1 MCSSS
6 NYNQLPDQ
14 EKETF
19 VWSNKAGDCY
29 ELCTLKK
36 YVLNNIGHSWRP
48 AANIC
53 FSDGLPT
60 KAQQNAKSPVDTWS
74 FMIPD
79 DEVMKIV
86 NYTNKKVTEL
96 YTIIGEQLREMDKK
110 IPLQVDIID
119 RNESMVW
126 VVVFA
131 CSIEAQYD
139 RHGHCVV

>member
-1 MCSSS
+1 
-6 NYNQLPDQ
+6 
-14 EKETF
+14 
-19 VWSNKAGDCY
+19 
-29 ELCTLKK
+29 
-36 YVLNNIGHSWRP
+36 
-48 AANIC
+48 
-53 FSDGLPT
+53 
-60 KAQQNAKSPVDTWS
+60 
-74 FMIPD
+74 MIPD

-131 CSIEAQYD
+131 CSTEAQYD